1 MARMPGISEQ
11 RHMHMR
17 RPTTRPC
24 GVMEM
29 SCATFTPCL
38 NTVLLPPI
46 PDTLYG
52 IDHFSLMDRHQRE
65 GWGLLSFVRS
75 QKSSAEIFQRAQDH
89 YFRTECEISLD
100 IETHVYRKPAGA
112 E

>member
-1 MARMPGISEQ
+1 
-11 RHMHMR
+11 
-17 RPTTRPC
+17 
-24 GVMEM
+24 
-29 SCATFTPCL
+29 
-38 NTVLLPPI
+38 
-46 PDTLYG
+46 
-52 IDHFSLMDRHQRE
+52 MDRHQRE